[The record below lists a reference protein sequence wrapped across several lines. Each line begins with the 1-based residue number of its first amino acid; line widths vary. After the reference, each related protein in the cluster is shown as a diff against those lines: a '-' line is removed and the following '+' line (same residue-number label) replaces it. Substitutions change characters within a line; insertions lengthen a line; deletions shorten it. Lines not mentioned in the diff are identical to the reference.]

1 MFRAITLFL
10 FPAALWLAGGCGET
24 ASPAPR
30 VDPALAFRL
39 AVETAAVGSRP
50 SGSAVLARQ
59 AEWLAATAK
68 EFGATETRVETF
80 NADTPQGEITFRN
93 VTATVPG
100 RDSSRF
106 VLIGCHYDT
115 KKMLSDTRFVG
126 ANDGASGVGALLAMI
141 KAARSAPRPPP
152 LTLRFV
158 FFDGEEC
165 LYDYGPNDG
174 LHGSRHYATQLEK
187 NGELQACRAMIL
199 LDMVGDRD
207 LKFTL
212 PQGTD
217 PVLAQLARAAAEK
230 LGMPGKITWFSSDMT
245 DDHTPFQQK
254 GIPVIDLIDFD
265 YGPGNAWWHTAEDT
279 VDKLAPDS
287 IAAAA
292 DIALGIAWALRG

>member
-1 MFRAITLFL
+1 MFRAMTLFL

-39 AVETAAVGSRP
+39 AVETAAAGPRP
-50 SGSAVLARQ
+50 SGTAALARQ
-59 AEWLAATAK
+59 AEWLAAAAK
-68 EFGATETRVETF
+68 EFGAETRVETF
-80 NADTPQGEITFRN
+80 SADTPRGEIVFRN

-115 KKMLSDTRFVG
+115 KKMFSDARFVG

-141 KAARSAPRPPP
+141 KAARTAPQPPP

-174 LHGSRHYATQLEK
+174 LHGSRHYAAQLEK
-187 NGELQACRAMIL
+187 SGELPACRAMIL

-207 LKFTL
+207 LKLTL

-217 PVLAQLARAAAEK
+217 PVLAQLAQAAAAR
-230 LGMPGKITWFSSDMT
+230 LGMPGKVTWFSSDMI

-254 GIPVIDLIDFD
+254 GIPVINLIDFD
-265 YGPGNAWWHTAEDT
+265 YGPGNVWWHTAEDT
-279 VDKLAPDS
+279 VDKLTPDS
-287 IAAAA
+287 IASAA